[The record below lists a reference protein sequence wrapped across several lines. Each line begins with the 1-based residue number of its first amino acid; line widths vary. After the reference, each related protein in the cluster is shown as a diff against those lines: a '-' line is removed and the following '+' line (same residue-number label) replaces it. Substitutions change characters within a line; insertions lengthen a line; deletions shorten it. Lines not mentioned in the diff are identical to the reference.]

1 MQLIAMAFLY
11 WISHHWR
18 SQVLSL
24 SIVTIYYSKAS
35 LTSYIVTHLSLFYTC
50 FTDSSHNSLQL
61 ELQLDFVQTEVTNI
75 FQVIVFSFSLF
86 GAHERFTDFCMDNCF
101 WCCYS
106 SGISVHDYG
115 WAVAHQFF
123 LDSSSYPF

>member
-1 MQLIAMAFLY
+1 MQLIVKAFLY

-18 SQVLSL
+18 FQVLSL
-24 SIVTIYYSKAS
+24 SIAAIYYSEAS

-50 FTDSSHNSLQL
+50 FTDSSHNYELL
-61 ELQLDFVQTEVTNI
+61 ELKLDFVQTEVTDI
-75 FQVIVFSFSLF
+75 FQAIVFSLF

-101 WCCYS
+101 WCCYN